1 MTERSSGGFFARWS
15 RLKGEARA
23 SKPNS
28 LPPGEENGKKTDEPA
43 DAPAQSRAPASV
55 EETVAAPSR
64 PTEAPELPPIEQLTA
79 ESDYSV
85 FLREGVPP
93 EIRRKALRKLWVSD
107 PVLSA
112 PDIFDVYCQD
122 YHQDPVFPEGVKT
135 LFKVGMGMITPDAE
149 KEAESVDEPT
159 GPPATAPASTDV
171 EGAAEEG
178 AAEPAAAASQNE
190 DKLKNGPEVSE
201 SPDSDIRQST

>member
-1 MTERSSGGFFARWS
+1 MTERSNGGFFARWL

-23 SKPNS
+23 SKPES
-28 LPPGEENGKKTDEPA
+28 LLPREEKKTDEPA
-43 DAPAQSRAPASV
+43 DTPTQSRALAPAD
-55 EETVAAPSR
+55 ETSIAPSR
-64 PTEAPELPPIEQLTA
+64 PTEVPDLPPIEQLTA

-93 EIRRKALRKLWVSD
+93 DIRRQALRKLWVSD

-149 KEAESVDEPT
+149 KEPESADEMADPSSV
-159 GPPATAPASTDV
+159 APVSTDV
-171 EGAAEEG
+171 DGG
-178 AAEPAAAASQNE
+178 AEPAAAASRDE
-190 DKLKNGPEVSE
+190 DVLKNGTNALE
-201 SPDSDIRQST
+201 SFDSDNKLPT